1 MFGRKKSAASAGPS
15 STDSASSSAS
25 ASAAGETTTP
35 RTGPFDADSVPDE
48 VQRVDLGSLR
58 IAPSPGRELRLQVD
72 EQSGEVQSV
81 LLAGAD
87 GAMELRAFAAPR
99 GGDLWSEVMP
109 QLAADVARRGGTATE
124 RSGPWGPELLCRVP
138 VAKADGTPGG
148 IQSSRMIGVNGARWL
163 VRATLLGQPA
173 TQPDSGQEWEDA
185 LAGLV
190 VSRGDGAMPV
200 GDPLP
205 LRLPPDAKRAE

>member
-15 STDSASSSAS
+15 STDSTSSSAP
-25 ASAAGETTTP
+25 ASEGATTHP
-35 RTGPFDADSVPDE
+35 TGPFDAESVPDE

-109 QLAADVARRGGTATE
+109 QLAADVAQRGGTATE
-124 RSGPWGPELLCRVP
+124 RTGPWGPELLCQVP

-148 IQSSRMIGVNGARWL
+148 MQSSRMIGVNGARWL
-163 VRATLLGQPA
+163 VRATLLGHPA
-173 TQPDSGQEWEDA
+173 TQPDSGQEWEEA
-185 LAGLV
+185 LAALV